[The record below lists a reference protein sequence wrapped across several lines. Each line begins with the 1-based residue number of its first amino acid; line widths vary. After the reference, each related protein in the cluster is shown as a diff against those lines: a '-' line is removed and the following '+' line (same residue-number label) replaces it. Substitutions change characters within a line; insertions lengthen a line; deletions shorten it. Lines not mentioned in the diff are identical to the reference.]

1 MSQPQVLDPCL
12 RQHTLHDLPHADD
25 GTRPRF
31 YVDSAPHTVANA
43 GLTFSGYRGFTS
55 ALRYRHISNYRLDG
69 EDASIRAA
77 GHDVLD
83 FSLAKRI
90 RSWTSFNLSI
100 DNLTNRRYFETQN
113 YFESRL
119 RPGDEVVSR
128 IHGTPG
134 YPFGITVGFTFHL
147 FGEK

>member
-1 MSQPQVLDPCL
+1 
-12 RQHTLHDLPHADD
+12 
-25 GTRPRF
+25 
-31 YVDSAPHTVANA
+31 VANA

-100 DNLTNRRYFETQN
+100 DNLTNKRYFETQN

-119 RPGDEVVSR
+119 RSGDEVTSR

-134 YPFGITVGFTFHL
+134 YPFGVTVGFTFHL